1 MRRVAVVAPAAL
13 AVLLLLASAR
23 AGASSGRAPVSVA
36 ATPARVTIVGSGRTT
51 IQVTNSGSRRV
62 EIEVRRA
69 GFALDLRGRPK
80 IVRRGRIGRAAVSWL
95 TVRPRRL
102 VLPPGTKRPL
112 TIASSVPRR
121 ARPGDHNALVLLTT
135 RPIRGARVAVRMR
148 LGIVVVVRAA
158 GRTSRRLEL
167 RKLRVRRLGSR
178 RMLDLLVA
186 NLGNVTEVLEHERVT
201 VILRRGDQI
210 VAKLHPPAREL
221 LPQTTGLVQARYT
234 GRVRGPVTAL
244 VQLSS
249 ESGGGTLRRA
259 FHIRL

>member
-1 MRRVAVVAPAAL
+1 ADEPWLHSAPPGRCPRPVHRDRHAHGDRAMRLAAVRLAVVP
-13 AVLLLLASAR
+13 VLLLLAPAT
-23 AGASSGRAPVSVA
+23 AGASGARAPVSLA
-36 ATPARVTIVGSGRTT
+36 ATPARVTIAGSGRATV
-51 IQVTNSGSRRV
+51 QVTNSGGARV
-62 EIEVRRA
+62 EVEVRRA

-158 GRTSRRLEL
+158 GRTSRPLEL
-167 RKLRVRRLGSR
+167 RNLRVRRLGSR
-178 RMLDLLVA
+178 RMLDL
-186 NLGNVTEVLEHERVT
+186 
-201 VILRRGDQI
+201 
-210 VAKLHPPAREL
+210 
-221 LPQTTGLVQARYT
+221 
-234 GRVRGPVTAL
+234 PV
-244 VQLSS
+244 
-249 ESGGGTLRRA
+249 
-259 FHIRL
+259 